1 VFEDVEPIKKL
12 DHHYKN
18 KTYSLGS
25 FLLASV
31 ARFLWLSIDVVV
43 LCTKISIIKL
53 PLAIV
58 RILVG

>member
-25 FLLASV
+25 CLLASV

-43 LCTKISIIKL
+43 LCTKISIINL
-53 PLAIV
+53 SLAIV
-58 RILVG
+58 RILVR

>member
-43 LCTKISIIKL
+43 LCTKISIINL
-53 PLAIV
+53 SLAIV
-58 RILVG
+58 RILVR